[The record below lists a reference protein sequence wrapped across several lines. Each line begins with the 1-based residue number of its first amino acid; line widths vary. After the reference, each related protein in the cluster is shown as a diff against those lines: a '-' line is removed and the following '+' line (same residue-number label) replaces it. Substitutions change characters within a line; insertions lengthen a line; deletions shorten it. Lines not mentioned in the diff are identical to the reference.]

1 MAKIYYS
8 LIKKGLKTIKDVPE
22 KIRQVVQSLLE
33 SED

>member
-22 KIRQVVQSLLE
+22 KIREEVQNLLDNE
-33 SED
+33 